1 MATRTQRL
9 GVEGIVID
17 GQLRD
22 IGHIRGLNL
31 PVPTRLPL
39 MCMLKIPRLLREE
52 FQSLE
57 RVRNV
62 ELGKRVT

>member
-17 GQLRD
+17 GQMRD

-31 PVPTRLPL
+31 PVSTHPFSR
-39 MCMLKIPRLLREE
+39 C
-52 FQSLE
+52 
-57 RVRNV
+57 
-62 ELGKRVT
+62 GC